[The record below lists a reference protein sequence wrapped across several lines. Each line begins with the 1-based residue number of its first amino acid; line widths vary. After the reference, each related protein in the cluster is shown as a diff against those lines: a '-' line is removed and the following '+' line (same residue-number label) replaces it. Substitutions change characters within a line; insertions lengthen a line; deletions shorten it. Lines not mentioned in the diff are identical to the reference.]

1 MRKASGSRHFQI
13 STANSDGRARWTSGS
28 DPASQAVR
36 RSHQFPHPDLNA
48 SRQRREPAPKWARM
62 AAGSTTWQL
71 AQPSRKPR
79 RDGLTRLTF
88 WRCVSPSSMWAWSFR
103 PHPRHAPMDT
113 HFQRGRARPRWP
125 SPVLFPSPLTEP
137 YRRDSRLPV
146 APGCPDRRAHPGTTV
161 RVSGRLAVMVPYR
174 VMVNLCKGNHTP
186 VASNGKPMCLFNRQP
201 G

>member
-1 MRKASGSRHFQI
+1 MPLGSAENPPEMGEKGGGEYDLAI
-13 STANSDGRARWTSGS
+13 GL
-28 DPASQAVR
+28 AVTEAEAR
-36 RSHQFPHPDLNA
+36 RSHSSHF
-48 SRQRREPAPKWARM
+48 
-62 AAGSTTWQL
+62 L
-71 AQPSRKPR
+71 ALRKP
-79 RDGLTRLTF
+79 F
-88 WRCVSPSSMWAWSFR
+88 EHVWSFR

-161 RVSGRLAVMVPYR
+161 RVSGCLAVMVPNR

-186 VASNGKPMCLFNRQP
+186 PASNGKPMCLCNRQP